1 MNAADL
7 YRQAFACL
15 PEGGYADYSR
25 RLGQFEPEI
34 DDFVARGRDSLEKL
48 HQAAKCNDCDW
59 GDATGP
65 DIPIEDFSGA
75 RRLTVLALLRAERSL
90 QRADIGAAVDDLTA
104 AMALARHLGRGKYL
118 SGLAAFP
125 LEDLA
130 VNKTGEV
137 LDRLGHEGRRALA
150 GRLASLPA
158 FAPLSDAIRVE
169 QGYFRR
175 QYREKF
181 ATVDEGSLA
190 EEIRKEFGYPTPE
203 SAARIDSDWQFGDP
217 AERMLLASGGT
228 RAGLLNLADETLAA
242 FDVLSELAKNDGDD
256 SSGKLAELRKAGESN
271 PLLSDVLATLDNLR
285 PLWDRFRK
293 RFEEFRQT
301 VEAEAEG

>member
-7 YRQAFACL
+7 YRDAFACL
-15 PEGGYADYSR
+15 PEGASLAYLQ
-25 RLGQFEPEI
+25 RLGRFEPEI
-34 DDFVARGRDSLEKL
+34 DDLVARGRDSLEKL
-48 HQAAKCNDCDW
+48 HQAAKCNECDW

-65 DIPIEDFSGA
+65 DVPIEDFSGA

-90 QRADIGAAVDDLTA
+90 QRADISGAVDDLTA
-104 AMALARHLGRGKYL
+104 ALALARHLARGKYL

-130 VNKTGEV
+130 VNKTNEILAR
-137 LDRLGHEGRRALA
+137 LDHEGRRKLA
-150 GRLASLPA
+150 GRLTSLPA
-158 FAPLSDAIRVE
+158 FPSLSDAIRVE

-181 ATVDEGSLA
+181 AAVDEGSLA
-190 EEIRKEFGYPTPE
+190 AEIRKEFGYATPGI
-203 SAARIDSDWQFGDP
+203 AARADGDCQFGDP

-228 RAGLLNLADETLAA
+228 RAGLLKLADETLAA
-242 FDVLSELAKNDGDD
+242 FDVLAELASNDDDD
-256 SSGKLAELRKAGESN
+256 SSGKLAALRKSAESN
-271 PLLSDVLATLDNLR
+271 PLLSDVLATLDNMR

-293 RFEEFRQT
+293 RFEEFRRR
-301 VEAEAEG
+301 VEEG